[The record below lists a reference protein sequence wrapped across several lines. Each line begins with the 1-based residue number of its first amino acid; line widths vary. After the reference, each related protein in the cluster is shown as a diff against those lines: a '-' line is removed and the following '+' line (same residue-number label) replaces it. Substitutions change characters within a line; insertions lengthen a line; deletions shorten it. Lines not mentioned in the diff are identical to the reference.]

1 LFASNLPAWAMH
13 WLLVEPAKLPQLQ
26 RLIAWLKQKMNL
38 FASRLKMRLP
48 CFHDWAELPELRRLP
63 QRPMPACSLKPMHWL
78 LH

>member
-1 LFASNLPAWAMH
+1 MH
-13 WLLVEPAKLPQLQ
+13 WLLVELVEPAKLPQLQ

-38 FASRLKMRLP
+38 FASRLKTRLP
-48 CFHDWAELPELRRLP
+48 CFHDCPDWAELPELRRLP